1 MLLEEDELEVEKLL
15 EEELLLEELDVLLLV
30 DEEVKLL
37 EVETTEDVLELSIFE
52 VVVSLGVDVLVL
64 SSLLLVLEEE
74 LKLEE
79 LLILPTLHEERIN
92 PVNNAIALKTR
103 LFFITQ

>member
-1 MLLEEDELEVEKLL
+1 MLI
-15 EEELLLEELDVLLLV
+15 ELLLED
-30 DEEVKLL
+30 DEEDTLL
-37 EVETTEDVLELSIFE
+37 EVEITEDVLELSIFE
-52 VVVSLGVDVLVL
+52 VVVSLDVDVLVL
-64 SSLLLVLEEE
+64 SSLLSVLEEE

-103 LFFITQ
+103 LFFITT

>member
-79 LLILPTLHEERIN
+79 LFILPTLHEERIN